1 MKKGFIGMVVF
12 ALYMWAQNMR
22 AQDYAITPEMPGVFT
37 QYALNPVLLNP
48 AYTGLS
54 GKYRLFFNYRSQWA
68 GHDGAPQA
76 FSLAYHGPAYS
87 KIGIGGLMHVETF
100 GKSQRFRG
108 QLSYAYRFRAGELDF
123 SLGLMTGYIRYSLS
137 PSVLT
142 DPSMDRDDP
151 TVFDAVN
158 GVEYFASSIG
168 MVASYSNRLIFGLT
182 FPSVINTR
190 LGGTAINQG
199 TENRFNFIAN
209 LSMPFKIQG
218 YQLEV
223 EPSIYIK
230 KLGDIPLHVD
240 LNVIASFL
248 DDKLFGGVLSSI
260 GAPNSLGFLLGVN
273 VSNFYFFY
281 SYDVSFREFQQYNNG
296 SHEITLAFNLF
307 ENILKKQ

>member
-1 MKKGFIGMVVF
+1 MKKGLIGLVAV
-12 ALYMWAQNMR
+12 LYTWGHTLR
-22 AQDYAITPEMPGVFT
+22 AQDFAITPEMPGVYT

-68 GHDGAPQA
+68 GHDGGPQA

-87 KIGIGGLMHVETF
+87 KIGIGGLMHVENF
-100 GKSQRFRG
+100 GKAQRFRG
-108 QLSYAYRFRAGELDF
+108 QLSYAYRFRAGDLDF

-142 DPSMDRDDP
+142 DPTVEKDDP
-151 TVFDAVN
+151 LVLNAVS

-190 LGGTAINQG
+190 LGGTAIDQP
-199 TENRFNFIAN
+199 TENRFHFIAN
-209 LSMPFKIQG
+209 ISMPIQLKE
-218 YQLEV
+218 YQLEI

-240 LNVIASFL
+240 FNLIASFL

-273 VSNFYFFY
+273 VSNFYFYY

-307 ENILKKQ
+307 EKLLEKQ